1 MSNFI
6 VKRLIRATQVSS
18 YLNAIAIDLNIAYK
32 VGNGTYV
39 GVISPSEK
47 QRAEIHALPDR
58 LLGPYSHRSV
68 LGSTNG

>member
-18 YLNAIAIDLNIAYK
+18 YLNAVAIDLNIAYK

-39 GVISPSEK
+39 GVISLFRET
-47 QRAEIHALPDR
+47 AC
-58 LLGPYSHRSV
+58 
-68 LGSTNG
+68 